1 MRFLGLIP
9 KYLLK
14 NRKRTILIAIGIML
28 SSFLL
33 TTMNVA
39 IKNYKEKA
47 YKTAI
52 EMAGGDFHGYNVG
65 IPMQYIGWVKT
76 EKRVTEAGRSIN
88 LGYMNTE
95 DKENTLKISS
105 YTEEARNMLLIEVKE
120 GKYPTDNNEVAM
132 EAWILNKFF
141 PSAKIGDKVKIS
153 FDRIYYEI
161 TGGKLQKKDTI
172 ECTLTGILKDRYNSQ
187 INKTGFACVT
197 EEFVE
202 SLLPKELYVY
212 DTYVK
217 TTLTPTRK
225 DMSNLASVN
234 TTMLIP
240 NPYLDKYYS
249 DSKKTEGIIIGLTIV
264 ILIAAV
270 ALIYNIY
277 SIIVVERYK
286 EFGLLRV
293 VGAEPSQIKIL
304 VFGEAFILATLFI
317 PLGMVLGIEGAKI
330 LNRLTNNGISNGV
343 IAVPKATLIYIFII
357 CFITVVASAIKPALS
372 AANISALNAINY
384 TGSESISKRNKNKHV
399 DQLNPKFKFTTNMS
413 LLNIKRNKK
422 RFIVTIVS
430 LSMSIMIFIV
440 SIGIIKWLDP
450 NNLLQGIGSDY
461 ILKVESERDY
471 SGFEE
476 EIVEEIANLDG
487 VKKAEPYKY
496 AFITLIASGDLM
508 SKEYLE
514 ENKSRVTS
522 GNILEHLAAKNLYM
536 LGAEIYGLKD
546 EQLKKL
552 SKYIEDKNINIDD
565 LKKSGEILA
574 FINYNY
580 KKDFK
585 VVPAQEY
592 TFIFGCRD
600 DAGNYINENINLTIK
615 GTVSELD
622 LPMLDNKTPIAL
634 IAHEDTLKKVA
645 GFTGY
650 QAIRVDSNNKDN
662 PSLEAKLKQYVSK
675 HRDGKFISY
684 IEQEK
689 LFKALS
695 RDTKIVLYSFV
706 VIVMFIGIISIINTV
721 TMNILLRK
729 KEAATLRA
737 IGMSNRE
744 YKLILV
750 KEAVIYG
757 LVSGTT
763 GVVLGLIIYSMGLRI
778 FRKAAYLKWSID
790 LWVIRV
796 VYILSIFICI
806 LASLPP
812 LKRIMTSSVVEDI
825 RSVD

>member
-14 NRKRTILIAIGIML
+14 NKKRTILIAIGIML

-47 YKTAI
+47 YRTAI

-65 IPMQYIGWVKT
+65 IPMQYIGWVKA

-95 DKENTLKISS
+95 DKENSLKIAS

-120 GKYPTDNNEVAM
+120 GKYPTSNNEVAM
-132 EAWILNKFF
+132 EAWVLNKFF
-141 PSAKIGDKVKIS
+141 PSAKVGDKVKIA
-153 FDRIYYEI
+153 FDRTHYEV

-172 ECTLTGILKDRYNSQ
+172 ECTITGILEDRYSSQ
-187 INKTGFACVT
+187 VKKTGFACVT

-225 DMSNLASVN
+225 DMSSLAKVNNTVLFPNHNL
-234 TTMLIP
+234 
-240 NPYLDKYYS
+240 DRYYS
-249 DSKKTEGIIIGLTIV
+249 NSNITQGIIIALTIV

-277 SIIVVERYK
+277 SIIVIERYK
-286 EFGLLRV
+286 EIGLLRV
-293 VGAEPSQIKIL
+293 VGAEPSQIKTMI
-304 VFGEAFILATLFI
+304 FGEAFILAILFI
-317 PLGMVLGIEGAKI
+317 PLGIVFGIEGAKI
-330 LNRLTNNGISNGV
+330 LNSLTGNGISEG
-343 IAVPKATLIYIFII
+343 IIIVPKATIIYIFII
-357 CFITVVASAIKPALS
+357 CFITVVASAVKPALS
-372 AANISALNAINY
+372 ASKISALNAINF
-384 TGSESISKRNKNKHV
+384 TGSEGVNKRNKKKYE
-399 DQLNPKFKFTTNMS
+399 DQLNSRFKFTTNMS

-422 RFIVTIVS
+422 RFLVTIIS

-450 NNLLQGIGSDY
+450 DNLLQGMGSDY
-461 ILKVESERDY
+461 ILKAGYQRNYIGYDENL
-471 SGFEE
+471 
-476 EIVEEIANLDG
+476 VEEIEELSG
-487 VKKAEPYKY
+487 VKNVTPFRYMEA
-496 AFITLIASGDLM
+496 TLIASGDLM

-514 ENKSRVTS
+514 EQKSYVSS
-522 GNILEHLAAKNLYM
+522 GNITEHLADKNLYM
-536 LGAEIYGLKD
+536 LGVEIYGLNDK
-546 EQLKKL
+546 ELKKV
-552 SKYIEDKNINIDD
+552 SNYIEDKNIDINS
-565 LKKSGEILA
+565 LKKSGGVLA
-574 FINYNY
+574 FVNYNY

-585 VVPAQEY
+585 IIPQQEY
-592 TFIFGCRD
+592 NFIFGYKD
-600 DAGNYINENINLTIK
+600 DSGNYINKDIK
-615 GTVSELD
+615 LNVQGVLSEPGLEVIGMQN
-622 LPMLDNKTPIAL
+622 PVVL
-634 IAHEDTLKKVA
+634 IAHEDTLKEMA
-645 GFTGY
+645 GLTGY
-650 QAIRVDSNNKDN
+650 QAIRVNGKIKND
-662 PSLEAKLKQYVSK
+662 PELESKLKSLALAHKEGEFVSYV
-675 HRDGKFISY
+675 
-684 IEQEK
+684 EQEK
-689 LFKALS
+689 LFKNLS

-706 VIVMFIGIISIINTV
+706 AVVMLIGIVSIINTV

-737 IGMSNRE
+737 IGMSNGE

-778 FRKAAYLKWSID
+778 FRKVAYLKWSID
-790 LWVIRV
+790 LWIIAV

-812 LKRIMTSSVVEDI
+812 LKRIMTFSVVEDI